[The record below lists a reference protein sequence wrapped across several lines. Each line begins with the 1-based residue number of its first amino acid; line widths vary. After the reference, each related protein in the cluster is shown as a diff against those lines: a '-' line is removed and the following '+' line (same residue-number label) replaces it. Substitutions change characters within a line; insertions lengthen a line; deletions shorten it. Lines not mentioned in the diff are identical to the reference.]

1 MIFDSMHDEDSHMMD
16 WWFDL
21 FGPYA
26 WIFMMLG
33 WVLYFVVGIII
44 AYYIHKDAVKR
55 GNANPEVWILIALIF
70 NVLALI
76 VYLLTRNNYRE
87 EES

>member
-1 MIFDSMHDEDSHMMD
+1 MIFDSMHDGDSHMMD
-16 WWFDL
+16 WWFAI

-33 WVLYFVVGIII
+33 WVLYFAVGIII

-55 GNANPEVWILIALIF
+55 GIANPEVWILIALIF
-70 NVLALI
+70 NVLGLI
-76 VYLLTRNNYRE
+76 VYLLTRKNYRE
-87 EES
+87 KQS